1 MPEGDLRDLYG
12 VVRRVSSGRW
22 RSGVRLTAEED
33 GEALEEKYG
42 EKWLG
47 RSTTSHPK
55 PPKVPSEAGISA
67 EAVAPE
73 SAAADDVSRHDED
86 DSGRPEESGKES
98 QTEPATRED
107 LEDLLREAESWEDA
121 PKTDAAEAAK
131 AVLEAEV
138 ARAEA
143 QAKQEAAAA
152 MAEAEAQAKQEAAA
166 AKAEAEAQ
174 AKQEAMESKAE
185 ADEAA
190 AAAMAEAEAQ
200 AKLPEKPRPARL
212 KTSHDSFS
220 SMPATSPPAS
230 DDGAPEAKAKAALEP
245 LPEPVASKEPR
256 FAKLRVAL
264 SRAAEIAKDAPFAR
278 RPRMSPR
285 TTRRAETALWKLGC
299 FCGGFL
305 GVLALSGVK
314 RAPTERTAPRKKP
327 APKTRKPAPDAG
339 APGKTATATEEPM
352 RRGGRTD
359 VASPRILKEVFSP

>member
-33 GEALEEKYG
+33 GEALQEKYG

-47 RSTTSHPK
+47 RSATGHPK
-55 PPKVPSEAGISA
+55 PPKVPSENGTSA

-143 QAKQEAAAA
+143 QATQEAAAA
-152 MAEAEAQAKQEAAA
+152 KAKSEARAKQEAAA
-166 AKAEAEAQ
+166 AKA
-174 AKQEAMESKAE
+174 K

-190 AAAMAEAEAQ
+190 AVAMAKAEAE
-200 AKLPEKPRPARL
+200 AKLPEKPRPERV

-220 SMPATSPPAS
+220 SMPTTSPRAS
-230 DDGAPEAKAKAALEP
+230 DDGAPEATVKSALEP
-245 LPEPVASKEPR
+245 LPEPIASKEPR

-264 SRAAEIAKDAPFAR
+264 SRAGEIAKDARFAKLPLMSR
-278 RPRMSPR
+278 R
-285 TTRRAETALWKLGC
+285 TLRRAETALWKLGF

-305 GVLALSGVK
+305 GALALSSAK
-314 RAPTERTAPRKKP
+314 PAPTRRTAPRKKP
-327 APKTRKPAPDAG
+327 APKT
-339 APGKTATATEEPM
+339 TVTEEPA
-352 RRGGRTD
+352 RGGGGRAD

>member
-33 GEALEEKYG
+33 GEALQEKYG

-47 RSTTSHPK
+47 RSATGHPK
-55 PPKVPSEAGISA
+55 PPKVPSENGTSA

-98 QTEPATRED
+98 QTEPATRDD
-107 LEDLLREAESWEDA
+107 LEDLLREAESWEVA
-121 PKTDAAEAAK
+121 PETDAAEAAK

-143 QAKQEAAAA
+143 QAKQE
-152 MAEAEAQAKQEAAA
+152 
-166 AKAEAEAQ
+166 
-174 AKQEAMESKAE
+174 
-185 ADEAA
+185 A

-230 DDGAPEAKAKAALEP
+230 DYGAPEAKAKAALEP

-264 SRAAEIAKDAPFAR
+264 SRAAEIAKDAPFAK

>member
-33 GEALEEKYG
+33 GEALQEKYG

-47 RSTTSHPK
+47 RSATGHPK
-55 PPKVPSEAGISA
+55 PPKVPSEAGTSA

-98 QTEPATRED
+98 QTEPATRDD
-107 LEDLLREAESWEDA
+107 LEDLLREAESWEVA
-121 PKTDAAEAAK
+121 PETDAAEAAK

-174 AKQEAMESKAE
+174 AKQEA
-185 ADEAA
+185 
-190 AAAMAEAEAQ
+190 
-200 AKLPEKPRPARL
+200 
-212 KTSHDSFS
+212 
-220 SMPATSPPAS
+220 
-230 DDGAPEAKAKAALEP
+230 
-245 LPEPVASKEPR
+245 
-256 FAKLRVAL
+256 
-264 SRAAEIAKDAPFAR
+264 IAG
-278 RPRMSPR
+278 
-285 TTRRAETALWKLGC
+285 EG
-299 FCGGFL
+299 
-305 GVLALSGVK
+305 
-314 RAPTERTAPRKKP
+314 
-327 APKTRKPAPDAG
+327 
-339 APGKTATATEEPM
+339 
-352 RRGGRTD
+352 
-359 VASPRILKEVFSP
+359 

>member
-33 GEALEEKYG
+33 GEALQEKYG
-42 EKWLG
+42 EKWLE
-47 RSTTSHPK
+47 RSATGHPK
-55 PPKVPSEAGISA
+55 PPKVPSENGTSA

-98 QTEPATRED
+98 QTEPATRDD
-107 LEDLLREAESWEDA
+107 LEDLLREAESWEVA
-121 PKTDAAEAAK
+121 PETDAAEAAK

-143 QAKQEAAAA
+143 QAKQE
-152 MAEAEAQAKQEAAA
+152 
-166 AKAEAEAQ
+166 
-174 AKQEAMESKAE
+174 
-185 ADEAA
+185 A

-264 SRAAEIAKDAPFAR
+264 SRAAEIAKDAPFAK

>member
-143 QAKQEAAAA
+143 QATQEAAAA
-152 MAEAEAQAKQEAAA
+152 KAKSEARAKQEAAA
-166 AKAEAEAQ
+166 AKA
-174 AKQEAMESKAE
+174 K

-190 AAAMAEAEAQ
+190 AVAMAKAEAE
-200 AKLPEKPRPARL
+200 AKLPEKPRPERV

-220 SMPATSPPAS
+220 SMPTTSPRAS
-230 DDGAPEAKAKAALEP
+230 DDGAPEATVKSALEP
-245 LPEPVASKEPR
+245 LPEPIASKEPR

-264 SRAAEIAKDAPFAR
+264 SRAGEIAKDARFAKLPLMSR
-278 RPRMSPR
+278 R
-285 TTRRAETALWKLGC
+285 TLRRAETALWKLGF

-305 GVLALSGVK
+305 GALALSSAK
-314 RAPTERTAPRKKP
+314 PAPTRRTAPRKKP
-327 APKTRKPAPDAG
+327 APKT
-339 APGKTATATEEPM
+339 TVTEEPA
-352 RRGGRTD
+352 RGGGGRAD

>member
-33 GEALEEKYG
+33 GEALQEKYG

-47 RSTTSHPK
+47 RSATGHPK
-55 PPKVPSEAGISA
+55 PPKVPSGNGTSA

-98 QTEPATRED
+98 QTEPATRDD
-107 LEDLLREAESWEDA
+107 LEDLLREAESWEVA
-121 PKTDAAEAAK
+121 PETDAAEAAK

-152 MAEAEAQAKQEAAA
+152 MAEAEAQAKQEA
-166 AKAEAEAQ
+166 
-174 AKQEAMESKAE
+174 MESKAE

-190 AAAMAEAEAQ
+190 AAAMAEAQAQ

-264 SRAAEIAKDAPFAR
+264 SRAAEIAKDAPFAKL
-278 RPRMSPR
+278 PRMSPR

-339 APGKTATATEEPM
+339 APGTTATATEEQV

>member
-12 VVRRVSSGRW
+12 AVRRVSGRW

-33 GEALEEKYG
+33 GEALQEKYG

-47 RSTTSHPK
+47 RSATGHPK
-55 PPKVPSEAGISA
+55 PPKVPSEAGTSA

-98 QTEPATRED
+98 QTEPATRDD
-107 LEDLLREAESWEDA
+107 LENLLREAESWEVA
-121 PKTDAAEAAK
+121 PETDAAEAAK

-152 MAEAEAQAKQEAAA
+152 MAK
-166 AKAEAEAQ
+166 
-174 AKQEAMESKAE
+174 
-185 ADEAA
+185 
-190 AAAMAEAEAQ
+190 AEAQ
-200 AKLPEKPRPARL
+200 AKLPEKPRQARL

-256 FAKLRVAL
+256 FTKLRVAL
-264 SRAAEIAKDAPFAR
+264 SRAAEIAKDAPFAKL
-278 RPRMSPR
+278 PPMSPR
-285 TTRRAETALWKLGC
+285 TLRRAETALWKLGC

-314 RAPTERTAPRKKP
+314 RAPTERTAPRKQP

-339 APGKTATATEEPM
+339 APGTTATATEEPA

>member
-22 RSGVRLTAEED
+22 RSGVRLTAEQD

-47 RSTTSHPK
+47 RSATGHPK
-55 PPKVPSEAGISA
+55 PPKVPSEAGTSA

-98 QTEPATRED
+98 QTEPATRDD
-107 LEDLLREAESWEDA
+107 LEDLLREAESWEVA
-121 PKTDAAEAAK
+121 PETDAAEAAK

-143 QAKQEAAAA
+143 QAKQEAAAVKA
-152 MAEAEAQAKQEAAA
+152 QAEARAKQEADA
-166 AKAEAEAQ
+166 AKA
-174 AKQEAMESKAE
+174 K

-190 AAAMAEAEAQ
+190 AAARAEVEAQ
-200 AKLPEKPRPARL
+200 AKLPEKPRLARL
-212 KTSHDSFS
+212 QTSHDSFS

-264 SRAAEIAKDAPFAR
+264 SRAAEIAKDAPFAKL
-278 RPRMSPR
+278 PPMSPR
-285 TTRRAETALWKLGC
+285 TLRRAETALWKLGC

-327 APKTRKPAPDAG
+327 APKTREPAPDAG
-339 APGKTATATEEPM
+339 APGTTATATEEPA

>member
-12 VVRRVSSGRW
+12 AVRRVSGRW

-33 GEALEEKYG
+33 GEALQEKYG

-47 RSTTSHPK
+47 RSATGHPK
-55 PPKVPSEAGISA
+55 PPKVPSEAGTSA

-98 QTEPATRED
+98 QTEPATRDD
-107 LEDLLREAESWEDA
+107 LEDLLREAESWEVA
-121 PKTDAAEAAK
+121 PETDAAEAAK

-166 AKAEAEAQ
+166 AKA
-174 AKQEAMESKAE
+174 K

-190 AAAMAEAEAQ
+190 AVAMAKAEAE
-200 AKLPEKPRPARL
+200 AKLPEKPRPERV

-220 SMPATSPPAS
+220 SMPTTSPRAS
-230 DDGAPEAKAKAALEP
+230 DDGAPEATVKSALEP
-245 LPEPVASKEPR
+245 LPEPIASKEPR

-264 SRAAEIAKDAPFAR
+264 SRAGEIAKDARFAKLPLMSR
-278 RPRMSPR
+278 R
-285 TTRRAETALWKLGC
+285 TLRRAETALWKLGF

-305 GVLALSGVK
+305 GALALSSAK
-314 RAPTERTAPRKKP
+314 PAPTRRTAPRKKP
-327 APKTRKPAPDAG
+327 APKT
-339 APGKTATATEEPM
+339 TVTEEPA
-352 RRGGRTD
+352 RGGGGRAD

>member
-12 VVRRVSSGRW
+12 VVQRVSSGRW

-33 GEALEEKYG
+33 GEALQEKYG

-47 RSTTSHPK
+47 RSTTGHPK
-55 PPKVPSEAGISA
+55 PPKVPSEAGTSA

-98 QTEPATRED
+98 QTEPATRDD
-107 LEDLLREAESWEDA
+107 LEDLLREAESWEVA
-121 PKTDAAEAAK
+121 PETDAAEAAK

-152 MAEAEAQAKQEAAA
+152 KAKAEAQAKQEAAA
-166 AKAEAEAQ
+166 AKAEAEA
-174 AKQEAMESKAE
+174 KQEAIAAKAK

-190 AAAMAEAEAQ
+190 AAAMAKAEAQ
-200 AKLPEKPRPARL
+200 AKLPEKPRQARL

-264 SRAAEIAKDAPFAR
+264 SRAAEIAKDAPFAKL
-278 RPRMSPR
+278 PPMSPR
-285 TTRRAETALWKLGC
+285 TLQRAETALWKLGC

-314 RAPTERTAPRKKP
+314 RAPTERTAPRKQP

-339 APGKTATATEEPM
+339 APGTTATATEEPA

>member
-12 VVRRVSSGRW
+12 VVRRVSGRW

-33 GEALEEKYG
+33 GEALQEKYG

-47 RSTTSHPK
+47 RSATGHPK
-55 PPKVPSEAGISA
+55 PPKVPSEAGTSA

-98 QTEPATRED
+98 QTEPATRDD
-107 LEDLLREAESWEDA
+107 LEDLLREAESWGVA
-121 PKTDAAEAAK
+121 PETDAAEAAK

-143 QAKQEAAAA
+143 QAKQEAAAVKA
-152 MAEAEAQAKQEAAA
+152 QAEARAKQEADA
-166 AKAEAEAQ
+166 AKA
-174 AKQEAMESKAE
+174 K

-190 AAAMAEAEAQ
+190 AAARAKAEAQ
-200 AKLPEKPRPARL
+200 AKLPEKPRLARL
-212 KTSHDSFS
+212 QTSHDSFS

-264 SRAAEIAKDAPFAR
+264 SRAAEIAKDAPFAKL
-278 RPRMSPR
+278 PPMSPR
-285 TTRRAETALWKLGC
+285 TLQRAETALWKLGC

-339 APGKTATATEEPM
+339 APGTTATATEEQA

>member
-143 QAKQEAAAA
+143 QATQEAAAA
-152 MAEAEAQAKQEAAA
+152 KAKSEARAKQEAAA
-166 AKAEAEAQ
+166 AKAKAEAR
-174 AKQEAMESKAE
+174 AKQEAAAAKAK

-190 AAAMAEAEAQ
+190 AVAMAKAEAE
-200 AKLPEKPRPARL
+200 AKLPEKPRPERV

-220 SMPATSPPAS
+220 SMPTTSPRAS
-230 DDGAPEAKAKAALEP
+230 DDGAPEATVKSALEP
-245 LPEPVASKEPR
+245 LPEPIASKEPR

-264 SRAAEIAKDAPFAR
+264 SRAGEIAKDARFAKLPLMSR
-278 RPRMSPR
+278 R
-285 TTRRAETALWKLGC
+285 TLRRAETALWKLGF

-305 GVLALSGVK
+305 GALALSSAK
-314 RAPTERTAPRKKP
+314 PAPTRRTAPRKKP
-327 APKTRKPAPDAG
+327 APKT
-339 APGKTATATEEPM
+339 TVTEEPA
-352 RRGGRTD
+352 RGGGGRAD

>member
-12 VVRRVSSGRW
+12 VVRRVSGRW

-33 GEALEEKYG
+33 GEALQEKYG

-47 RSTTSHPK
+47 RSATGHPK
-55 PPKVPSEAGISA
+55 PPKVPSEAGTSA

-98 QTEPATRED
+98 QTEPATRDD
-107 LEDLLREAESWEDA
+107 LEDLLREAESWEVA
-121 PKTDAAEAAK
+121 PETDAAEAAK

-143 QAKQEAAAA
+143 QARQEAAAAMAEAVAQAKQEAAAA
-152 MAEAEAQAKQEAAA
+152 EAEAEAQAKQEAIA
-166 AKAEAEAQ
+166 AKA
-174 AKQEAMESKAE
+174 K

-190 AAAMAEAEAQ
+190 VAAMAKAEAQ

-230 DDGAPEAKAKAALEP
+230 DDGAPEP
-245 LPEPVASKEPR
+245 LPAPLQNILWWAEGR
-256 FAKLRVAL
+256 TRVE
-264 SRAAEIAKDAPFAR
+264 RARAKDFLTYPVGQ
-278 RPRMSPR
+278 
-285 TTRRAETALWKLGC
+285 LLGDMQTQT
-299 FCGGFL
+299 
-305 GVLALSGVK
+305 SVK
-314 RAPTERTAPRKKP
+314 DIIYGMMTEMLESHERLDSFIRN
-327 APKTRKPAPDAG
+327 
-339 APGKTATATEEPM
+339 
-352 RRGGRTD
+352 
-359 VASPRILKEVFSP
+359 S

>member
-143 QAKQEAAAA
+143 QATQEAAAA
-152 MAEAEAQAKQEAAA
+152 KAKSEARAKQEAAA
-166 AKAEAEAQ
+166 AKA
-174 AKQEAMESKAE
+174 K

-190 AAAMAEAEAQ
+190 AVAMAKAEAEA
-200 AKLPEKPRPARL
+200 KLPKKPRPERV

-220 SMPATSPPAS
+220 SMPTTSPRAS
-230 DDGAPEAKAKAALEP
+230 DDGAPEATVKSALEP
-245 LPEPVASKEPR
+245 LPEPIASKEPR

-264 SRAAEIAKDAPFAR
+264 SRAGEIAKDARFAKLPLMSR
-278 RPRMSPR
+278 R
-285 TTRRAETALWKLGC
+285 TLRRAETALWKLGF

-305 GVLALSGVK
+305 GALALSSAK
-314 RAPTERTAPRKKP
+314 PAPTRRTAPRKKP
-327 APKTRKPAPDAG
+327 APKT
-339 APGKTATATEEPM
+339 TVTEEPA
-352 RRGGRTD
+352 RGGGGRAD

>member
-22 RSGVRLTAEED
+22 RSGVRLTAEQD

-47 RSTTSHPK
+47 RSATGHPK
-55 PPKVPSEAGISA
+55 PPKVPSEAGTSA

-73 SAAADDVSRHDED
+73 SDARDDVSRQDED

-98 QTEPATRED
+98 QTEPATRDD
-107 LEDLLREAESWEDA
+107 LEDLLREAESWGVA
-121 PKTDAAEAAK
+121 PETDAAEAAK

-143 QAKQEAAAA
+143 QAKQEAAAVKA
-152 MAEAEAQAKQEAAA
+152 QAEARAKQEADA
-166 AKAEAEAQ
+166 AKAQAEAR
-174 AKQEAMESKAE
+174 AKQEADAAKAK

-190 AAAMAEAEAQ
+190 AAARAEVEAQ
-200 AKLPEKPRPARL
+200 AKLPEKPRLARL
-212 KTSHDSFS
+212 QTSHDSFS

-264 SRAAEIAKDAPFAR
+264 SRAAEIAKDAPFAKL
-278 RPRMSPR
+278 PPMSPR
-285 TTRRAETALWKLGC
+285 TLRRAETALWKLGC

-305 GVLALSGVK
+305 GVLVLSSVK
-314 RAPTERTAPRKKP
+314 RAPTKRTAPR
-327 APKTRKPAPDAG
+327 KTRKPAPDAR
-339 APGKTATATEEPM
+339 APTATATEDS
-352 RRGGRTD
+352 RLRGGRTD

>member
-22 RSGVRLTAEED
+22 RSGVRLTAEQD

-47 RSTTSHPK
+47 RSATGHPK
-55 PPKVPSEAGISA
+55 PPKVPSEAGTSA

-73 SAAADDVSRHDED
+73 SDARDDVSRQDED

-98 QTEPATRED
+98 QTEPATRDD
-107 LEDLLREAESWEDA
+107 LEDLLREAESWEVA
-121 PKTDAAEAAK
+121 PETDAAEAAK

-143 QAKQEAAAA
+143 QAKQEAAAVKA
-152 MAEAEAQAKQEAAA
+152 QAEARAKQEADA
-166 AKAEAEAQ
+166 AKA
-174 AKQEAMESKAE
+174 K

-190 AAAMAEAEAQ
+190 AAARAKAEAQ
-200 AKLPEKPRPARL
+200 AKLPEKPRLARL
-212 KTSHDSFS
+212 QTSHDSFS

-264 SRAAEIAKDAPFAR
+264 SRAAEIAKDAPFAKL
-278 RPRMSPR
+278 PPMSPR
-285 TTRRAETALWKLGC
+285 TLRRAETALWKLGC

-305 GVLALSGVK
+305 GVLVLSSVK
-314 RAPTERTAPRKKP
+314 RAPTKRTAPR
-327 APKTRKPAPDAG
+327 KTRKPAPDAR
-339 APGKTATATEEPM
+339 APTATATEDS
-352 RRGGRTD
+352 RLRGGRTD